1 MPLLREYIDPPQV
14 EQMPFGLFS
23 IFKPTQLNDGHWQ
36 AGVEY
41 ESLNCAQIARIV
53 DDFCATPGTNEVQ
66 TVTVTGTPTGG
77 TYRLTVFGQTTDPI
91 AYNASN
97 ATLQGLLDA
106 LDAFAPGDVVVSGTA
121 TARVLTFGGQYAAED
136 VPQVTATSI
145 ALTGG
150 TAPTV
155 TTATTTP
162 GVRTPKVV
170 DGFGTGGVVGFNPFA
185 LYAIRSCSGPA
196 DYNRAAARATDAFV
210 AAEQRGVEAALWAR
224 WSAAAAGVTI
234 INATAQPRVKA
245 VAQAEEW
252 MGDNYKGSGV
262 FHVRRTLAT
271 HLTVDLTQKAGNRI
285 ETKLGTPIVVGSG
298 YGTAGPNGTAP
309 AADTEWIFVTGQG
322 SLRRSNMI
330 ASGPQ
335 FVQAPLDNTHIALVE
350 RTYVFDHDCILGAI
364 AVSTA

>member
-23 IFKPTQLNDGHWQ
+23 VFKPTQLDNGHWA

-66 TVTVTGTPTGG
+66 TVTVTGAPTGG
-77 TYRLTVFGQTTDPI
+77 NYRLTIFGQTTGTI
-91 AYNASN
+91 AFNASN

-106 LDAFAPGDVVVSGTA
+106 LDAFEPGDVVVSGTA
-121 TARVLTFGGQYAAED
+121 TARVLTFGGQYATED
-136 VPQVTATSI
+136 VPQVTATNI

-170 DGFGTGGVVGFNPFA
+170 DPYGTGGVIGFNPFA

-196 DYNRAAARATDAFV
+196 DFNRAKDRATAAFV

-224 WSAAAAGVTI
+224 WSAAAAGVTV
-234 INATAQPRVKA
+234 INATAQSRAKA
-245 VAQAEEW
+245 LAQAEEW
-252 MGDNYKGSGV
+252 VGDNYKGSGV

-271 HLTVDLTQKAGNRI
+271 HLTIDLTQKAGTRL
-285 ETKLGTPIVVGSG
+285 ETKLGTPVVAGSG
-298 YGTAGPNGTAP
+298 YGTTGPNGTAP
-309 AADTEWIFVTGQG
+309 VADTEWIFVTGQG
-322 SLRRSNMI
+322 SLRRSNMMT
-330 ASGPQ
+330 SGPH
-335 FVQAPLDNTHIALVE
+335 FVQAPLDNTFNAMVE
-350 RTYVFDHDCILGAI
+350 RTYVLDHDCILGAI
-364 AVSTA
+364 AVTTA

>member
-23 IFKPTQLNDGHWQ
+23 IFKPTQLNEGHWQ

-41 ESLNCAQIARIV
+41 ESLNCAQIARVV

-66 TVTVTGTPTGG
+66 SVTVTGTPTGG
-77 TYRLTVFGQTTDPI
+77 TYRLVIFGQTTDPI

-97 ATLQGLLDA
+97 ATLQGILDA
-106 LDAFAPGDVVVSGTA
+106 LDAIDPGDVVVTGTS
-121 TARVLTFGGQYAAED
+121 TARVLTFGGKYAAED
-136 VPQVTATSI
+136 VPQVAAANV

-150 TAPTV
+150 TSPNV
-155 TTATTTP
+155 TTSTTTP
-162 GVRTPKVV
+162 GVRTPKVT
-170 DGFGTGGVVGFNPFA
+170 DPFGTGVSSFNPFA

-196 DYNRAAARATDAFV
+196 DYARAKTRATDAFV

-224 WSAAAAGVTI
+224 WSAAAAGVTV
-234 INATAQPRVKA
+234 INGTAQPRAKA
-245 VAQAEEW
+245 LAQAEEW

-271 HLTVDLTQKAGNRI
+271 HLSIDLTQRAGSRI
-285 ETKLGTPIVVGSG
+285 ETKLATPIVVGSG

-330 ASGPQ
+330 ATGPQ
-335 FVQAPLDNTHIALVE
+335 IVQAPLDNTFIALVE
-350 RTYVFDHDCILGAI
+350 RTYVLDHDCILGAI
-364 AVSTA
+364 AVTTA